1 MVNEAAIT
9 TWECAEKPA
18 ECGNNEAIRQIMK
31 SDRSRTCW
39 MPRNG

>member
-18 ECGNNEAIRQIMK
+18 ECGNYEAMRQ
-31 SDRSRTCW
+31 
-39 MPRNG
+39 G